1 MIKSEIKYNLRDF
14 DEIQFIDA
22 RKEKDLVVE
31 YDEKEYYD
39 EKIILKNKQ
48 AENEVF
54 HSIKCKDIIAYKEI
68 LLKFYKENL
77 HLDNKCIDLLRY
89 FWDKDNQKM
98 VEHNSTMVIFKD
110 YEELYAGTGI
120 ATYATMRKHL
130 IILQNYGFINRRK
143 GRKNS
148 YVVNIKRYTRP
159 AKFIKFIEL
168 EY

>member
-143 GRKNS
+143 GRK
-148 YVVNIKRYTRP
+148 
-159 AKFIKFIEL
+159 KFL
-168 EY
+168 CC